1 MSNKIATREHIA
13 TILRLRLE
21 LKNNEEIA
29 DHFSRELNT
38 TINPNTIKTWV
49 AKLRDAG
56 YDIPKLTQVPRNR
69 KSVDLSNLLDGLS
82 NHITDAS
89 PEQIALEREKWADL
103 EHDAVETI
111 QHYAEDN

>member
-29 DHFSRELNT
+29 EHFSKELNT

-69 KSVDLSNLLDGLS
+69 KSVDLSNLLTDITSPLTTNPDTLS
-82 NHITDAS
+82 DAQK
-89 PEQIALEREKWADL
+89 EALETHFELEREKWSDL
-103 EHDAVETI
+103 ESA
-111 QHYAEDN
+111 Q